1 MAYGLTKDG
10 LITKTFDVVTAE
22 LQQELTANLGQLNF
36 NDNTVIGN
44 MVNIFAEREVFI
56 WQLCQSLYDSLSP
69 VYAEGISLDHNC
81 ALLGIKRLP
90 ATFSYV
96 TAQVTAENYST
107 LPTLTLATIE
117 GQSVA
122 FTNKESL
129 DINNESC
136 TAINLAVTGDTYDT
150 YIIKIN
156 GITISYNK
164 LLEDTANEI
173 ALGVKALIEDEQ
185 DLSTLIVTVNG
196 ATINIHSDEYKTQ
209 FSLFIESAGFDII
222 DITNNVIYYA
232 EVSGAIPIPANSLV
246 NFASLENGILAIN
259 NNEAG
264 VTGTPLESDID
275 LRIRR
280 KNILMLNGKGTL
292 DSIRA
297 KLSTLANVLTVAVKE
312 NTTASTQDGI
322 PPHSFEAIV
331 HGGADE
337 AIAKAI
343 WDYKPIGIG
352 SYGSVYFDVLDSTN
366 TIQRVYFSRPEKIYV
381 FINIAITKNDFFVE
395 DSITLMKADIEKSLI
410 NIALGQSIYY
420 QSLYSIVY
428 KYSGITA
435 ATIQLGQSTDPD
447 ATSTTMSAANIIAT
461 ARQVLIVEQK
471 RIEIIAS

>member
-10 LITKTFDVVTAE
+10 LITKTFDVITAE

-56 WQLCQSLYDSLSP
+56 WQLCQALYDALSP

-107 LPTLTLATIE
+107 LPTLTLANIT
-117 GQSVA
+117 GQSVS
-122 FTNKESL
+122 FINRESL

-136 TAINLAVTGDTYDT
+136 TAINLSVNSDAYDT
-150 YIIKIN
+150 YILKVN
-156 GITISYNK
+156 DITISYDK
-164 LLEDTANEI
+164 LLEETTNDI
-173 ALGVKALIEDEQ
+173 ALGIKVLIEDEQ
-185 DLSTLIVTVNG
+185 ALSTLIVTVNG
-196 ATINIHSDEYKTQ
+196 STINIHSDEYKTK
-209 FSLFIESAGFDII
+209 FSLFVESAGFDII
-222 DITNNVIYYA
+222 DVTSNVIYYA
-232 EVSGAIPIPANSLV
+232 EASGAIPIPANSLV

-280 KNILMLNGKGTL
+280 RNILMLNGKGTL

-297 KLSTLANVLTVAVKE
+297 KLSTLPNVLTAAVKE
-312 NTTASTQDGI
+312 NTTESTVDGI
-322 PPHSFEAIV
+322 PPHGFEAIV
-331 HGGADE
+331 HGGTDE

-343 WDYKPIGIG
+343 WDYKPIGIA

-366 TIQRVYFSRPEKIYV
+366 TVQRVYFSRPEKIYV
-381 FINIAITKNDFFVE
+381 FINIAITKNDFFST
-395 DSITLMKADIEKSLI
+395 DSVDLIKTDLENSLI
-410 NIALGQSIYY
+410 NIALGESIYY

-428 KYSGITA
+428 KYSGITN

-447 ATSTTMSAANIIAT
+447 ATSATMSANNIIAT
-461 ARQVLIVEQK
+461 AKQVLIVEQK
-471 RIEIIAS
+471 RIEIIVS